1 LVVGRA
7 LWDSAVA
14 TSALRRTLTWLEE
27 AQPDA

>member
-1 LVVGRA
+1 VGRA

-14 TSALRRTLTWLEE
+14 ASALRRTLLLLEE